1 MFHDTKKCSW
11 VTYSFSKPQSSIRSL
26 GPGSGNSREQQRKLG
41 QAPCRSGTF
50 ILFREAVNKQVEKY
64 PNRKRSDGDNKQG
77 DTVETAREERGGCCC
92 GPNGQ
97 GGASLRR

>member
-1 MFHDTKKCSW
+1 MFHDTEKCSW
-11 VTYSFSKPQSSIRSL
+11 VTYAFSKPQSSIHSL

-77 DTVETAREERGGCCC
+77 DTVETAREERGCCC
-92 GPNGQ
+92 GPNGR